1 LIQRF
6 VDADGMPKLLR
17 LLEAVLLVLL
27 AIQTARLLWLLLP
40 AAPVGESGQATPG
53 SAPALPRTDLF
64 YRSDAHAVAA
74 ADSGGYS
81 LRGVRMDARGGSAIL
96 ADAAGKQQ
104 SWAVGETLA
113 PGLTLAQ
120 VGPDHVQLRGPGG
133 LQRLELPAPSG
144 VAAAGAVPP
153 TAQPAGT
160 SAASTAIDPAALIAQ
175 AGLSQDEA
183 GSYSIHPRGDGALLR
198 AAGLQAGD
206 VVLDING
213 ATLNAENIAAA
224 QSEFAP
230 GEPLTVRIRRDGRIR
245 ILTVPAIAAAQPR

>member
-17 LLEAVLLVLL
+17 LLEAVLLAVL
-27 AIQTARLLWLLLP
+27 AIQAARLLWLLLP
-40 AAPVGESGQATPG
+40 ATPVGEPGQAMPA
-53 SAPALPRTDLF
+53 SAPALPRSDLF
-64 YRSDAHAVAA
+64 YRNDAVATA
-74 ADSGGYS
+74 AAESGGYS

-96 ADAAGKQQ
+96 ADATGNQQ

-113 PGLTLAQ
+113 PGLTLVE
-120 VGPDHVQLRGPGG
+120 VGSGHVQLRGPRG
-133 LQRLELPAPSG
+133 LQRLQLPAPSG
-144 VAAAGAVPP
+144 AAAATAAPP
-153 TAQPAGT
+153 TAQPAST
-160 SAASTAIDPAALIAQ
+160 SAAAIDPAALIAQ

-198 AAGLQAGD
+198 VAGLQAGD

-213 ATLNAENIAAA
+213 TTLNAENIAAA
-224 QSEFAP
+224 QSQFAP